1 MKLAFLFKKLAAYT
15 LYPLSLCLITL
26 LIGLFFIWFTRKQ
39 RIGKIIVSIGVGVLL
54 IFSLG
59 FVSTTLLGSLESEYA
74 PLTDFQGLDGIKWI
88 VVLGGGHSS
97 DPKLPANGRL
107 SDSSLARLVEGIRI
121 HHNLKDSKL
130 ILSGG
135 AVFDPVPEAKTMA
148 DAALL
153 LGINGADILLEADSK
168 DTEDQARNISRLSI
182 VYRTQKLIL
191 VTSASHM
198 PRSVILFRK
207 YGLDPI
213 PAPAD
218 FSVKQRTNLNP
229 RSFFPSASA
238 LQNMERVFH
247 EYLGMLWSKL
257 KPKDS

>member
-1 MKLAFLFKKLAAYT
+1 MKLAFLFKKVVACT

-26 LIGLFFIWFTRKQ
+26 VVGLFFIGFTRKQ
-39 RIGKIIVSIGVGVLL
+39 RIGKVIVSLGVGVLL

-59 FVSTTLLGSLESEYA
+59 FVSTTLLESLESEYA
-74 PLTDFQGLDGIKWI
+74 PLTNFQGLDGIKWI
-88 VVLGGGHSS
+88 VVLGGGHTS
-97 DPKLPANGRL
+97 DSKLPANERL

-121 HHNLKDSKL
+121 HNNLEDSKL

-153 LGINGADILLEADSK
+153 LGVDRAAILLESDSK
-168 DTEDQARNISRLSI
+168 DTEDQARNISNLSI
-182 VYRTQKLIL
+182 FSRTEKFIL

-198 PRSVILFRK
+198 PRSVALFRK
-207 YGLDPI
+207 YGMHPI

-218 FSVKQRTNLNP
+218 FLVKKRTSFNP
-229 RSFFPSASA
+229 RSLFPSPSA

-247 EYLGMLWSKL
+247 EHLGMLWLKL

>member
-1 MKLAFLFKKLAAYT
+1 MV
-15 LYPLSLCLITL
+15 
-26 LIGLFFIWFTRKQ
+26 GLFFIWFTRKQ
-39 RIGKIIVSIGVGVLL
+39 RIGKVIVSIGVGVLL

-97 DPKLPANGRL
+97 DSRLPANGRL
-107 SDSSLARLVEGIRI
+107 SGSSLARLVEGIRI
-121 HHNLKDSKL
+121 HNNLKDSKL

-153 LGINGADILLEADSK
+153 LGVDSADILLESDSK
-168 DTEDQARNISRLSI
+168 DTEDQARTISNLSI
-182 VYRTQKLIL
+182 FYRTKKLIL

-198 PRSVILFRK
+198 PRSVALFRS

-218 FSVKQRTNLNP
+218 FSVKQRANLNP
-229 RSFFPSASA
+229 RSFFPSPSA

-247 EYLGMLWSKL
+247 EYLGMLWLKL